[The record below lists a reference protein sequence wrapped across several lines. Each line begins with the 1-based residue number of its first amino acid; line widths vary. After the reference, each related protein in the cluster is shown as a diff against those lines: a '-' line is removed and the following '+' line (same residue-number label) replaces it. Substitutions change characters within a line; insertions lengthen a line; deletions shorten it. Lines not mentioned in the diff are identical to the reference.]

1 MGSLTLVSIRLPT
14 AASYRVPIGRA
25 VRYAVDTP
33 KWLSLILV
41 QCQGNFA
48 SLETLWG
55 DRQIPV
61 FHRDLPIPGERLN
74 YQNFVDTA
82 LVGVSKNLRS
92 GSLFRRLFGK
102 TEEKTQDEIKLE
114 QSLQKT
120 RSGILGRISTLFQEN
135 EITDELW
142 DELEEALIGGDVGMR
157 VAGELVKRTRQRVER
172 ENIKSTSQAYLILKE
187 EMVQLLRTEEPLHID
202 EQRLLTVVL
211 VVGVNGSGKTTSIGK
226 MANWYRARGRKV
238 VLGAADTFRAAAID
252 QLKIWGQRAQ
262 VDVIA
267 HEPGADPGAVIFDAI
282 RASQE
287 SRKADLLLVD
297 TAGRLQTKFNLM
309 KELEKIKAVA
319 GKQVHRAP
327 HEVLLVLD
335 ASTGQ
340 NAISQA
346 KAFGESAGVTGIV
359 LTKLDGTSKGG
370 AILSIKQE
378 LGVPVR
384 FVGTGEKIGDFALFD
399 PVTFVDEL
407 LRDGA

>member
-1 MGSLTLVSIRLPT
+1 M
-14 AASYRVPIGRA
+14 
-25 VRYAVDTP
+25 
-33 KWLSLILV
+33 
-41 QCQGNFA
+41 
-48 SLETLWG
+48 
-55 DRQIPV
+55 
-61 FHRDLPIPGERLN
+61 
-74 YQNFVDTA
+74 
-82 LVGVSKNLRS
+82 
-92 GSLFRRLFGK
+92 FRRLFGK
-102 TEEKTQDEIKLE
+102 TEEKTEDEVKLE
-114 QSLQKT
+114 ESLQKT
-120 RSGILGRISTLFQEN
+120 RSGILGRISTIFQEN
-135 EITDELW
+135 EITEELW
-142 DELEEALIGGDVGMR
+142 DELEEALIVGDVGMR
-157 VAGELVKRTRQRVER
+157 VAGELVQKTRQRVEH
-172 ENIKSTSQAYLILKE
+172 ENIKATSKAYLILKE
-187 EMVQLLRTEEPLHID
+187 EMVKLLQTDEPLHID

-226 MANWYRARGRKV
+226 MANWYKQRGRKV

-252 QLKIWGQRAQ
+252 QLKIWGERAN

-309 KELEKIKAVA
+309 KELEKVKAVA

-370 AILSIKQE
+370 AILSIKKE

-384 FVGTGEKIGDFALFD
+384 FVGTGEKIDDFALFD

-407 LRDGA
+407 LRD

>member
-1 MGSLTLVSIRLPT
+1 M
-14 AASYRVPIGRA
+14 
-25 VRYAVDTP
+25 
-33 KWLSLILV
+33 
-41 QCQGNFA
+41 
-48 SLETLWG
+48 
-55 DRQIPV
+55 
-61 FHRDLPIPGERLN
+61 
-74 YQNFVDTA
+74 
-82 LVGVSKNLRS
+82 
-92 GSLFRRLFGK
+92 FRRLFGK
-102 TEEKTQDEIKLE
+102 QEEKTQDEVKLE
-114 QSLQKT
+114 ASLQKT
-120 RSGILGRISTLFQEN
+120 RAGVFNRIATIFQEN

-142 DELEEALIGGDVGMR
+142 DELEETLLVGDVGMT
-157 VAGELVKRTRQRVER
+157 VTQELVEKTRQRVQH
-172 ENIKSTSQAYLILKE
+172 ENVKATSKAYLALKE
-187 EMVQLLRTEEPLHID
+187 EMVRLLQAEEPLHID
-202 EQRLLTVVL
+202 EPRLLTVVL

-226 MANWYRARGRKV
+226 MAHLYKQRGRKV

-252 QLKIWGQRAQ
+252 QLKIWGERAG
-262 VDVIA
+262 VEVIA
-267 HEPGADPGAVIFDAI
+267 HAPGADPGAVVFDAM

-287 SRKADLLLVD
+287 SRKADLLIVD

-370 AILSIKQE
+370 AVLSIKRE

-384 FVGTGEKIGDFALFD
+384 FVGTGERIEDFALFD
-399 PVTFVDEL
+399 PIAFVDGL
-407 LRDGA
+407 LGEE